1 MLHELAA
8 AGGTTVRV
16 VPLPVAAVG
25 VVGAAAGLLRRAGLI
40 DSPLTRD
47 KAREIA
53 ARHWTLRTADSL
65 AALGVGDGTAFPD
78 GARETWAWYRG
89 EAWLR

>member
-8 AGGTTVRV
+8 AGGKTVRV

-25 VVGAAAGLLRRAGLI
+25 VIGAAAGLLRRLGLV
-40 DSPLTRD
+40 DSALTRD

-53 ARHWTLRTADSL
+53 ARHWSLRTADSL
-65 AALGVGDGTAFPD
+65 RALGVGAGISFPD
-78 GARETWAWYRG
+78 GARSTWAWYRG
-89 EAWLR
+89 EGWLR